1 MDGGISD
8 GIQPS
13 VAPVSPA
20 QQVAYYS
27 RQDSYQHAE
36 ISVRAEQGT
45 QARISKPPKSPVF
58 NLVASGSY

>member
-1 MDGGISD
+1 M
-8 GIQPS
+8 QPA

-45 QARISKPPKSPVF
+45 QARISKPPKSPAF